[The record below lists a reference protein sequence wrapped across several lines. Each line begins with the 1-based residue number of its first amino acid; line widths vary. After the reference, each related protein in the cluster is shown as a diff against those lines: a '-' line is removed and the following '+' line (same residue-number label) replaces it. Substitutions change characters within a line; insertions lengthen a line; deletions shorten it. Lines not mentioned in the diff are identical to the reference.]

1 MRFGFP
7 PNVSAVGISLT
18 GCRSRDAFNPND
30 GVGAWLLPL
39 FASLL
44 KAERL
49 DCGLAST
56 PLVRSGVRLPA
67 AIPDPIGIDVAIRLL
82 GCAGTAACDS
92 TAVESKALLGGPARC
107 DAAAVGG
114 PKTGAEAMF
123 FVAAGETGT
132 VYAGFGLATTL
143 GASTGSGNLFP
154 EFEPVLEV
162 ILGKVAM
169 LGTFAT

>member
-123 FVAAGETGT
+123 LSLQAKREPCT
-132 VYAGFGLATTL
+132 LAL
-143 GASTGSGNLFP
+143 DSPLRWEQARVREICFQNLN
-154 EFEPVLEV
+154 LCW
-162 ILGKVAM
+162 K
-169 LGTFAT
+169 